1 MVFSVFQW
9 FLLLLHSIFI
19 CCLLGF
25 LPSFLVVPVAS
36 CAYPD
41 KPTPTVC

>member
-1 MVFSVFQW
+1 MVFSVFQR
-9 FLLLLHSIFI
+9 FLLLLLSIFT

-36 CAYPD
+36 CEYPD
-41 KPTPTVC
+41 KRTPTVC